1 MKLLLGW
8 EPIMER
14 GNIIGLYD
22 VTGGG
27 AISLEPGG
35 QFELSARR
43 SRPCIKPS
51 PN

>member
-1 MKLLLGW
+1 
-8 EPIMER
+8 MER

-27 AISLEPGG
+27 AISLEP
-35 QFELSARR
+35 EDSSNYRARR
-43 SRPCIKPS
+43 SRPCIKPR